1 MQTKR
6 KENSDLLNPA
16 NPELAS
22 YERDGNKSRRSRKK
36 RKTTRWL
43 TFNELL
49 LQKEKT
55 WINHMPIGTPPSA
68 IGAQLPIPPIG
79 QHQPPIGSREH
90 YIVQVASWTRAP
102 PGTLPGNSNRP
113 EHNISAVES
122 DFPPKRVAG
131 PSNDRSRLASATDP
145 NEPYLIT
152 NRYKPMTDQFDKFV
166 RQKIDESADLIS
178 KEDKETLL
186 TDEDI
191 EPPSHI
197 IQAPYVPSGPMTR
210 TRSKGLEKK
219 FNIFVEQLERE
230 GLIPL
235 DQFEAIR
242 LTSSESSQL
251 KAVLNEVPPT
261 TPDDPGDEPH
271 TKLKL
276 SESNFRRTKELP
288 EINYKSPDMGRTAS
302 VCLVDSLINNEAKWA
317 LFTPKLEVHLRTC
330 SLVLEGI

>member
-49 LQKEKT
+49 LQTEKT
-55 WINHMPIGTPPSA
+55 WINHLPIGAPPSAIGAPPAA

-79 QHQPPIGSREH
+79 QNQPPIGRMEKKTEEEEAWNEEQGKMYQGRRNFQPRPQFNNQQAAYQPPPVQPPPNENKLEVIMKQLMDSQRTSFEAINNKVYGIYSH
-90 YIVQVASWTRAP
+90 LNGRVDTLSTHMMVLENIVQVASWTRAP

-113 EHNISAVES
+113 EHNISVVES
-122 DFPPKRVAG
+122 DFPPKRVSG
-131 PSNDRSRLASATDP
+131 PSNDRSRHATDP

-166 RQKIDESADLIS
+166 RQKIAESTDLIS

-186 TDEDI
+186 
-191 EPPSHI
+191 
-197 IQAPYVPSGPMTR
+197 
-210 TRSKGLEKK
+210 
-219 FNIFVEQLERE
+219 
-230 GLIPL
+230 
-235 DQFEAIR
+235 
-242 LTSSESSQL
+242 
-251 KAVLNEVPPT
+251 
-261 TPDDPGDEPH
+261 
-271 TKLKL
+271 
-276 SESNFRRTKELP
+276 
-288 EINYKSPDMGRTAS
+288 
-302 VCLVDSLINNEAKWA
+302 
-317 LFTPKLEVHLRTC
+317 
-330 SLVLEGI
+330 